1 VTKCLQCQS
10 ERVTKG
16 RIVEERNAGAAQF
29 RPDSLRS
36 WALTLQQGPHLDPE
50 AHACLDCGLVWST
63 TDKAELASFMRKH
76 CDS

>member
-1 VTKCLQCQS
+1 MTKCLQCQS

-16 RIVEERNAGAAQF
+16 KLVEPRNGAPAQF
-29 RPDSLRS
+29 RPECLRS
-36 WALTLQQGPHLDPE
+36 RALTLNQGPDIQPE

-76 CDS
+76 SE

>member
-1 VTKCLQCQS
+1 MLHCLQCQS

-16 RIVEERNAGAAQF
+16 NIIMPGRRFTPVF
-29 RPDSLRS
+29 RPDGLRFFTLALSEGSSLSDR
-36 WALTLQQGPHLDPE
+36 

-76 CDS
+76 CE